1 MKDKATIKEKL
12 KANLKYIISIFCTIF
27 VGVIALVWNWQ
38 LSTFIDIL
46 GFVLISSVLV
56 IAIILSIG

>member
-1 MKDKATIKEKL
+1 MKDKATIKETL

-27 VGVIALVWNWQ
+27 AGVIALVWNWQ

-46 GFVLISSVLV
+46 GFVIIIPFLAVAL
-56 IAIILSIG
+56 ILSIG